1 MLAASAL
8 IGSSSAAPIPFT
20 PSPASPWFVTA
31 PGCLNKTHPV
41 KTLIDTG
48 AALPFGVFLTPDV
61 AREAAVRWNLARGTI
76 AKGSIGGPLDVY
88 GADIIESAGVDRAA
102 SAAGAHLDGVI
113 GPAALR
119 LRSLAIDYP
128 LRRIWFN
135 PALQGTTT
143 SVPRCS

>member
-1 MLAASAL
+1 MNGRSMIFAFDTAAVSAVL
-8 IGSSSAAPIPFT
+8 SPSAARL
-20 PSPASPWFVTA
+20 ASIQGGTRTIIRGAGGVEAATRSAAVVEVAGAA
-31 PGCLNKTHPV
+31 PGQR
-41 KTLIDTG
+41 I
-48 AALPFGVFLTPDV
+48 
-61 AREAAVRWNLARGTI
+61 AV
-76 AKGSIGGPLDVY
+76 
-88 GADIIESAGVDRAA
+88 IESAGVDRAA